1 MDKEKVGVKTPEYIS
16 LQFQLAGLGS
26 RTVAFII
33 DNVILSIAMVI
44 ILLVSFLL
52 VFAVSEIPFMEDA
65 IPYLLVFMIIGL
77 FLLNYGYF
85 VILEFFWGGKTIGKK
100 IMGIR
105 VIQENGQS
113 ITFLASFIRNLLL
126 IIDSL
131 PYYLVGLLMIF
142 FHPKKKRLG
151 DLLAGTIVVYDEN
164 APSKKKQ
171 SSIEREIHDRG
182 LTKESLSLD
191 TWNLKSI
198 DMQDWNLIRTYANR
212 FKQLDVKDRIELTDQ
227 VAQIIFPKLGLEWE
241 YKDSQELEN
250 MLLIV
255 YLHLKDEW
263 EYEI

>member
-33 DNVILSIAMVI
+33 DNIIISIAMVI
-44 ILLVSFLL
+44 IMLVGFLL
-52 VFAVSEIPFMEDA
+52 VYAISEIPFMSDA
-65 IPYLLVFMIIGL
+65 ISYLFVFMIIGL

-85 VILEFFWGGKTIGKK
+85 VVLEFFWGGKTIGKK

-113 ITFLASFIRNLLL
+113 ITFLSSFIRNLLL

-131 PYYLVGLLMIF
+131 PYYLVGLLMVF

-164 APSKKKQ
+164 SQSKKKQ
-171 SSIEREIHDRG
+171 SLIEKEIHERG

-191 TWNLKSI
+191 TWNLKSM
-198 DMQDWNLIRTYANR
+198 DMKDWNLIRTYANR
-212 FKQLDVKDRIELTDQ
+212 FKQLDVKDRLELTDQ
-227 VAQIIFPKLGLEWE
+227 VAEIIFPKLGLEWE
-241 YKDSQELEN
+241 NKDKQELEN
-250 MLLIV
+250 MLLVV
-255 YLHLKDEW
+255 YLHLKEEW
-263 EYEI
+263 EYEG

>member
-171 SSIEREIHDRG
+171 STIEKEIHDRG

-241 YKDSQELEN
+241 HKDSQELEN